1 MYSNNVC
8 KKNDDVFI
16 LYVFIIILPSYMT
29 YYYSVCS
36 FVCILHMICT
46 RFHNSRAAAGESL
59 LLKIIGIYYYY

>member
-1 MYSNNVC
+1 MCVYNNTSV
-8 KKNDDVFI
+8 
-16 LYVFIIILPSYMT
+16 LS

-59 LLKIIGIYYYY
+59 LKIGIYYYY